1 MQDDGT
7 SHLTKNETDALN
19 QELEE
24 DWAAYVTHLKNV
36 DAPFTNSSHLP
47 AKPGTSCTYKTA
59 VKSSSVEDDIP
70 CTTDGSCCKAKP
82 EMPLSM
88 DPTLSGLSLDVTS
101 SEVNFL
107 SRTLTVDNS
116 DTKALFHD
124 DKFSEKTMDNA
135 RRSSLNIAEG
145 NKASTV
151 MAAADKLIEYKVR
164 EITSAES
171 SFVKGISNE
180 DSHDP
185 CDIMSVLACDLCLHT
200 DELDS
205 MGKNLFEK
213 YLPKLEALLRK
224 WKTE

>member
-7 SHLTKNETDALN
+7 SHQTQNETDALK

-36 DAPFTNSSHLP
+36 DTPFTNSSNLP
-47 AKPGTSCTYKTA
+47 AKPGISCADKTEA
-59 VKSSSVEDDIP
+59 KSSSVEDDIQ
-70 CTTDGSCCKAKP
+70 CTTDGSCCKSKP

-88 DPTLSGLSLDVTS
+88 DPTLSGLSLDVTP
-101 SEVNFL
+101 SEVNFSSSSL
-107 SRTLTVDNS
+107 AVDNS

-124 DKFSEKTMDNA
+124 KCSEKTADNA
-135 RRSSLNIAEG
+135 RCSSLNTAEC

-151 MAAADKLIEYKVR
+151 MAAADELIEYKVP
-164 EITSAES
+164 EITSAKS
-171 SFVKGISNE
+171 TVVKGMSGE
-180 DSHDP
+180 GSHDP

-205 MGKNLFEK
+205 MGKSLFDK
-213 YLPKLEALLRK
+213 YLPKLETLLRK